1 MRTIDLDLLRQVT
14 TDALRVYEATRRSE
28 QLLAEAQ
35 RAVQCADALLRGTSL
50 AFLADD
56 VTIVDSRGQT
66 DRSAREAMIAAYIE
80 IQKAYA
86 EFKDALY
93 QLMEAHLSRREW
105 EEAYRVLRA
114 LEKVDPEYRDCALIK
129 PSVEFARGIAKHL
142 QAGRL
147 AQAIGAVVEQ
157 IKAGNTDPYLDAL
170 AGELACRAADGE
182 AWDGIRTLVEAL
194 HARKIDLRRWL
205 EDHQVPFV
213 EIRAELV
220 EWESE
225 HRVWDEHFPR
235 WCAES
240 VSFQVVQAGKNL
252 MDRYKNSY
260 KISIHSPAGLFI
272 KFQLEYMLPDEA
284 LSNKELVFGLVIC
297 KRAEGQAA
305 GGGKSLSVTK
315 RPQRTRR
322 KPG

>member
-14 TDALRVYEATRRSE
+14 TDALRVYEATQRSK

-35 RAVQCADALLRGTSL
+35 RAVECADALLRETSL

-56 VTIVDSRGQT
+56 VTIVDGRGQT

-93 QLMEAHLSRREW
+93 RLMETHLNRREW

-129 PSVEFARGIAKHL
+129 PGLKFARGIAKHL

-147 AQAIGAVVEQ
+147 AQAVSAVVEQ

-170 AGELACRAADGE
+170 AGEIARRAA
-182 AWDGIRTLVEAL
+182 
-194 HARKIDLRRWL
+194 
-205 EDHQVPFV
+205 
-213 EIRAELV
+213 
-220 EWESE
+220 
-225 HRVWDEHFPR
+225 
-235 WCAES
+235 
-240 VSFQVVQAGKNL
+240 AGKPG
-252 MDRYKNSY
+252 MGYG
-260 KISIHSPAGLFI
+260 HS
-272 KFQLEYMLPDEA
+272 
-284 LSNKELVFGLVIC
+284 
-297 KRAEGQAA
+297 
-305 GGGKSLSVTK
+305 
-315 RPQRTRR
+315 
-322 KPG
+322 